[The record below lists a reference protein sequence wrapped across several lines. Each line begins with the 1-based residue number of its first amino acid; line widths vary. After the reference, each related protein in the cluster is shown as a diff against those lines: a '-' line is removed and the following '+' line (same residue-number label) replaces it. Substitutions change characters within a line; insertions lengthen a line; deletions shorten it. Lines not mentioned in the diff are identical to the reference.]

1 LKEDTRK
8 RLSELILEEL
18 SDKIRRDEN
27 LCLKLEPFADLPV
40 EKVADALLKQFEHL
54 LSNELRD
61 LIIHLIEQE
70 IAAEEASKKVT
81 EYIPP
86 TPIPE
91 PEVILEPILLPAVD
105 EKPIVLEELPTTAS
119 IMEHFGA
126 KEHFPSEPMNIELK
140 PNDWFYLYAFC
151 YAPESTGKGIPSRQ
165 LALKGVDGINNI
177 FLLDYGDVRF
187 FMNKLSIED
196 YSADKSGKPTLT
208 QKRMTECKYEHENI
222 LNILRGEDVVVTFPF
237 WTIIQNREKIINL
250 IEDKYVELLRSLIDV
265 HDALDW
271 DVEVFAYD
279 QYIIELNEFAEVTR
293 DRTPQRESRHP
304 VNKGRNIKVMEKL
317 IFKEKNLAQ
326 EIHSQLLLH
335 SNKSKI
341 DFMIRLDNAF
351 MDDWKSILD
360 VRYTVGKEK
369 RKSFCQTVRSLQKE
383 YESYRLMFRV
393 TNPNVRFSFT
403 AG

>member
-1 LKEDTRK
+1 MKEDTRK

-18 SDKIRRDEN
+18 AEKLKQNEN
-27 LCLKLEPFADLPV
+27 LRHKLEPFADLPV
-40 EKVADALLKQFEHL
+40 EKVADAILKQFEHL
-54 LSNELRD
+54 LSSEYRD
-61 LIIHLIEQE
+61 MIVHLIEQE
-70 IAAEEASKKVT
+70 IAAEEITSKPV
-81 EYIPP
+81 EYKSPKSVPP
-86 TPIPE
+86 
-91 PEVILEPILLPAVD
+91 PEVELEPVLPSAIE
-105 EKPIVLEELPTTAS
+105 EKPVVRAELPTTTS

-140 PNDWFYLYAFC
+140 LSDWFYLYGFC
-151 YAPESTGKGIPSRQ
+151 YAPESTGKGIPTRM
-165 LALKGVDGINNI
+165 LTLKGVDNTNNI

-187 FMNKLSIED
+187 YLNKLSLED
-196 YSADKSGKPTLT
+196 YSLDKSGKPTLT
-208 QKRMTECKYEHENI
+208 AKKMAEYKYQHENI
-222 LNILRGEDVVVTFPF
+222 LNLLRAEDVLVSFPF
-237 WTIIQNREKIINL
+237 WTIMQNRERLINH

-279 QYIIELNEFAEVTR
+279 QYIIELNEFVETVKE
-293 DRTPQRESRHP
+293 RTPPREQRHP
-304 VNKGRNIKVMEKL
+304 VSKGRNIKVLEKL
-317 IFKEKNLAQ
+317 IFREKNMAQ

-335 SNKSKI
+335 STKSKV

-369 RKSFCQTVRSLQKE
+369 RKNFCQTVRSLQSE
-383 YESYRLMFRV
+383 YKTYQLMFRV

-403 AG
+403 G